1 MLQTLRIPICIFL
14 TSDLQ
19 LHKQNYIKQSTSSYF
34 KNTMKN
40 NTTNHTAINNR
51 YTGKNSQLA
60 SKLIHET
67 AAVKAPS
74 DFHHNPVTSE
84 PKNKTVDDV
93 RRIQENSGL
102 RIIWGWILKQ
112 LQETGHSSLLPY
124 TVMDS
129 RVKKIAL
136 ENNFMLSLHQK
147 FNFITRNDAF
157 ISFLLTSK

>member
-1 MLQTLRIPICIFL
+1 MLQTLRIPTCIFL

-19 LHKQNYIKQSTSSYF
+19 LHKQNYFKQSTSSYF

-84 PKNKTVDDV
+84 PKNKTVDGV

-112 LQETGHSSLLPY
+112 LYTGNRPLLSSTLYCNGFKSQENRP
-124 TVMDS
+124 
-129 RVKKIAL
+129 R
-136 ENNFMLSLHQK
+136 K
-147 FNFITRNDAF
+147 FYA
-157 ISFLLTSK
+157 